1 MIILNFLL
9 QTLLL
14 PCLPIV
20 APVLLLNSTGE
31 LVGTTLLIDLQSHSE
46 MLTNI
51 KCPKEPPA
59 VPWGCPSLPPFSESR
74 RHQTLYMDQ
83 KYIKKKKFQK
93 VLIAK
98 LEPASC
104 WQLYIHIHT
113 HTYIHTYKIHT
124 YAYIHIHV
132 YAYTYMCIY
141 IACTLY
147 LKLFTQH
154 WHCIRYYKECGD
166 DLKHVGASP

>member
-74 RHQTLYMDQ
+74 RLQTLYMDQ
-83 KYIKKKKFQK
+83 KKKKKIPESSHSK
-93 VLIAK
+93 TWTCLMLATI
-98 LEPASC
+98 
-104 WQLYIHIHT
+104 YTHTYTHT
-113 HTYIHTYKIHT
+113 HTYIQNTYICIYTHTCI
-124 YAYIHIHV
+124 
-132 YAYTYMCIY
+132 CIY
-141 IACTLY
+141 IYVYIYSMYIVLETIYTALALY
-147 LKLFTQH
+147 
-154 WHCIRYYKECGD
+154 
-166 DLKHVGASP
+166 